1 MKSGRDKF
9 EICELI
15 LRMLDDSVSPEEF
28 CAFEELLVHDEEV
41 RVMYLSIL
49 EGYSHIQKPG
59 SGLRIHVMGG
69 EDEGGFDQELWQMLA
84 KAENESPSVEIA
96 KPTVEA
102 AAEPSRPVVLRADR
116 KVSLVSWILAAATV
130 LLVIVF
136 VRFAPVR
143 DISYGQITEVYQA
156 SQKSGGRLY
165 RGQCLGGETVKLD
178 KGMVEIQMDD
188 GPVVLVEAPAE
199 VRLEENNQVFLM
211 QGKVTADVPKSAI
224 GFTVRTPSATVVDYG
239 TQFGVAVDRF
249 AATEAHVLRG
259 QVEMRLGS
267 NVRVFDKAL
276 RLSANQAGSVSGQ
289 TLAMIPAAVNQFAY
303 RIPSAFEAAAMELE
317 PMLYFHFKNND
328 VGTFCEMTGK
338 PGLAISM
345 SPGLSVIS
353 GSQLGDG
360 KAGYAMKLDG
370 VSGYSVGNVYPV
382 TSLETGDYT
391 VAGWVRLDKIQS
403 QIIWSNKVV
412 GNVDADGTEAGSYYR
427 VLWINEKGQ
436 LEHTAYY
443 PDHEMQSRKVK
454 AIVSDVVLEAD
465 TWYFVA
471 VTHALQKQKLLYI
484 NGRLAAQSP
493 DKQAGRL
500 EHYTELKF
508 GLPFEG
514 LAPGLSGAISDV
526 VFFSRDLTDKEIL
539 KLYQAATQN

>member
-28 CAFEELLVHDEEV
+28 RAFEDLLKSDDEV
-41 RVMYLSIL
+41 RAMYLSIL

-59 SGLRIHVMGG
+59 SGLRINMMGG
-69 EDEGGFDQELWQMLA
+69 EDDGGFDQELWQMLA
-84 KAENESPSVEIA
+84 RAERESPSVEVA

-102 AAEPSRPVVLRADR
+102 EAEPSRPVVWRADR
-116 KVSLVSWILAAATV
+116 KVSLVWSILAAAAV

-156 SQKSGGRLY
+156 SQESGGRLY

-199 VRLEENNQVFLM
+199 IRLEENNQVFLV

-239 TQFGVAVDRF
+239 TQFGVMVDRF
-249 AATEAHVLRG
+249 ATTEAHVLKG

-289 TLAMIPAAVNQFAY
+289 TLAMIPAAANQFAY
-303 RIPSAFEAAAMELE
+303 RIPSAFEAAVMELE

-338 PGLAISM
+338 PGLAM
-345 SPGLSVIS
+345 TLSPGLSVVS
-353 GSQLGDG
+353 GLPLGLD
-360 KAGYAMKLDG
+360 KSGYAMKLDG

-382 TSLETGDYT
+382 ASLDTGDYT
-391 VAGWVRLDKIQS
+391 VAGWVRLDTIQS

-412 GNVDADGTEAGSYYR
+412 GRIANDGTESGAYYR
-427 VLWINEKGQ
+427 VLWINEQGR

-443 PDHEMQSRKVK
+443 PENAVPQRKVK
-454 AIVSDVVLEAD
+454 PIVSPIVLEAD
-465 TWYFVA
+465 TWYFIA
-471 VTHALQKQKLLYI
+471 VTHALQKQKLLYV

-493 DKQAGRL
+493 DKQGTRL
-500 EHYTELKF
+500 ETYTELQF

-514 LAPGLSGAISDV
+514 LAPGLSGAISEV
-526 VFFSRDLTDKEIL
+526 LFFSRDLTDKEIL
-539 KLYQAATQN
+539 RLYQTATQN

>member
-1 MKSGRDKF
+1 MRSQRDKF

-15 LRMLDDSVSPEEF
+15 LRMLDGRVSAEEF
-28 CAFEELLVHDEEV
+28 RAFEELLHSDDEV
-41 RVMYLSIL
+41 RTLYLSIL

-59 SGLRIHVMGG
+59 SGLRINMMGG
-69 EDEGGFDQELWQMLA
+69 EDDGRFDQELWQMLA
-84 KAENESPSVEIA
+84 RAENESPSVAIA

-102 AAEPSRPVVLRADR
+102 AAEPLRPVVLRTDR
-116 KVSLVSWILAAATV
+116 KVSLVSWLLAAAAV
-130 LLVIVF
+130 VLVIVF

-143 DISYGQITEVYQA
+143 DMSYGQITEVYQA
-156 SQKSGGRLY
+156 SLESGGRLY
-165 RGQCLGGETVKLD
+165 RGQWLGNETIRLD

-188 GPVVLVEAPAE
+188 GAVVVVEAPAE
-199 VRLEENNQVFLM
+199 IRLEENNQMFLV

-249 AATEAHVLRG
+249 AATEAHVLKG

-303 RIPSAFEAAAMELE
+303 RIPSAFEAAAMGLE
-317 PMLYFHFKNND
+317 PMLYFHFKHNNLR
-328 VGTFCEMTGK
+328 TFCEMTGK
-338 PGLAISM
+338 PGLVITL
-345 SPGLSVIS
+345 SPGLSVVS
-353 GSQLGDG
+353 GPQWGQD
-360 KAGYAMKLDG
+360 KPGYAMKLDG

-382 TSLETGDYT
+382 ASLDTGDYT
-391 VAGWVRLDKIQS
+391 VAGWVRLDMIQS

-412 GNVDADGTEAGSYYR
+412 GRIADDGTESGAYYR
-427 VLWINEKGQ
+427 VLWINEQGR

-443 PDHEMQSRKVK
+443 PENAAPQRKVK
-454 AIVSDVVLEAD
+454 PIVSSIVPEANR
-465 TWYFVA
+465 WYFIA
-471 VTHALQKQKLLYI
+471 VTHALQKQKLLYV

-493 DKQAGRL
+493 DIQGTRL
-500 EHYTELKF
+500 ETYTELQF

-526 VFFSRDLTDKEIL
+526 LFFSRELTDKEIL